1 MGVCNNMNRKEVNS
15 QQFFCEEKAFI
26 AQADNFISSDNKVKL
41 EFTIENCRVD
51 SRYQVMVE
59 FINSFVDPFF
69 TETVRTKYNK
79 LTFNTCYICDYF
91 FEKPQLMRI
100 TLMENGNVVGSLT
113 PYLGMIIGSPKGVF
127 SANISSTPQINKE
140 KIVVSAVG
148 IRNPNSS
155 LIVNFLIKTTR
166 FVDFSKI
173 NNKISFLITSNQR
186 KVYSSESIN
195 KYGQFKSV
203 KIPLALLEPQ
213 FEISFLNSSQ
223 KKIVS
228 KLETPNSLAQQ
239 NNKIYLSFNNYNHE
253 YIIINN
259 SQLLQQYSFID
270 YIKNGVQL
278 GLSIGIDFT
287 ASNGQIDD
295 PNSLH
300 RIIPGQYNDYEQAIR
315 ACGLIIAFY
324 DYDQL
329 FPVYGFGAVVNN
341 NPKPNM
347 CFNINFKQNPT
358 IYTIDNV
365 IEEYHNCLRKVILAG
380 PTEFSPMIRNEINS
394 IKKENNPLKYHVLM
408 ILTDGV
414 IVDQQATI
422 DSVIEASFLPFSLII
437 IGIGNDHFQEMIELD
452 GDDAPLISSNGVKR
466 LRDCVQ
472 FVPFNKFRNNEE
484 ELASQV
490 LSEIPRQI
498 VEYYSI
504 LKIYPNALQTAK
516 LRCDTMMK
524 YYNIGN
530 Y

>member
-1 MGVCNNMNRKEVNS
+1 MGTCDNINKKEVNS
-15 QQFFCEEKAFI
+15 KEFFRVTKTFNI
-26 AQADNFISSDNKVKL
+26 QANEFESSDNKVKL
-41 EFTIENCRVD
+41 EFTIENCTMD

-59 FINSFVDPFF
+59 FINTVIEPFF
-69 TETVRTKYNK
+69 TETVRSKYNN

-91 FEKPQLMRI
+91 FERPQLMRI
-100 TLMENGNVVGSLT
+100 TVLKNGKNIGSLT
-113 PYLGMIIGSPKGVF
+113 PYLGKIIGSPNSVF
-127 SANISSTPQINKE
+127 RTSISAPKINKE
-140 KIVVSAVG
+140 IIVISALG

-155 LIVNFLIKTTR
+155 LNVNFLVKTPQNI
-166 FVDFSKI
+166 DFKST
-173 NNKISFLITSNQR
+173 NNKISFMITSNQR

-195 KYGQFKSV
+195 KFGQFKSTT
-203 KIPLALLEPQ
+203 IPVALLEPQ
-213 FEISFLNSSQ
+213 FEISFLNSRQ
-223 KKIVS
+223 HKIVS
-228 KLETPNSLAQQ
+228 KIETPNSFVQQ
-239 NNKIYLSFNNYNHE
+239 NNRIYLSLNNNNHD

-259 SQLLQQYSFID
+259 SQLLQKYSFID

-287 ASNGQIDD
+287 ASNGQIED

-315 ACGLIIAFY
+315 SCGLIIAFY

-347 CFNINFKQNPT
+347 CFNINFQPNPS

-365 IEEYHNCLRKVILAG
+365 IEEYRNCLRRVILAG
-380 PTEFSPMIRNEINS
+380 PTEFSPMIRNEINA
-394 IKKENNPLKYHVLM
+394 IRKENNPLIYHILM

-422 DSVIEASFLPFSLII
+422 DAVIEASFLPFSLII

-452 GDDAPLISSNGVKR
+452 GDDALLISSNCVR
-466 LRDCVQ
+466 RMRDCVQ
-472 FVPFNKFRNNEE
+472 FVAFNKYRNNQD
-484 ELASQV
+484 ELAAQV
-490 LSEIPRQI
+490 LGEIPYQI
-498 VEYYSI
+498 VEYYS
-504 LKIYPNALQTAK
+504 LLNIYPNSLQAATIRTNEMIK
-516 LRCDTMMK
+516 NF
-524 YYNIGN
+524 NIDN

>member
-1 MGVCNNMNRKEVNS
+1 MGVCDTFNKKEVDS
-15 QQFFCEEKAFI
+15 KQFFRETKTFN
-26 AQADNFISSDNKVKL
+26 AQTNEFQSSDNKVKL
-41 EFTIENCRVD
+41 EFTIEDCKID

-59 FINSFVDPFF
+59 FINAVVDPFL
-69 TETVRTKYNK
+69 TETVRAKYNK

-91 FEKPQLMRI
+91 FERPQLMRI
-100 TLMENGNVVGSLT
+100 TLLKNGNQIGSLT
-113 PYLGMIIGSPKGVF
+113 PYLGMIIGSPNSVF
-127 SANISSTPQINKE
+127 RTNISAPQINRE
-140 KIVVSAVG
+140 IIVVSAVG
-148 IRNPNSS
+148 VRNPNSS
-155 LIVNFLIKTTR
+155 LIVNFLIKTTQI
-166 FVDFSKI
+166 VDLSKI

-186 KVYSSESIN
+186 KVYSSESIS
-195 KYGQFKSV
+195 KYCQFKSV
-203 KIPLALLEPQ
+203 TIPLSLLEPQ
-213 FEISFLNSSQ
+213 FEIYFLNSSQ

-228 KLETPNSLAQQ
+228 KLETPNSFVQQ
-239 NNKIYLSFNNYNHE
+239 NNKRYLSFYNNDHE
-253 YIIINN
+253 YIVINN
-259 SQLLQQYSFID
+259 SQLSQQYSFID

-278 GLSIGIDFT
+278 ALSIGIDFT

-315 ACGLIIAFY
+315 SCGLIIAFY

-329 FPVYGFGAVVNN
+329 IPVYGFGAVVNN

-347 CFNINFKQNPT
+347 CFNINFQPNPS

-365 IEEYHNCLRKVILAG
+365 IEEYRNCLRKVILAG

-394 IKKENNPLKYHVLM
+394 IKEENNPLIYHVLM

-472 FVPFNKFRNNEE
+472 FVPFNRYRNNEE

-490 LSEIPRQI
+490 LAEIPRQI
-498 VEYYSI
+498 VEYYSL
-504 LKIYPNALQTAK
+504 LKIFPNALQTAK
-516 LRCDTMMK
+516 LRCNTMMNN
-524 YYNIGN
+524 YNIDN